1 MFNIFIND
9 KKYEVSNTDY
19 TLLQFCENLGH
30 SIPRFCYHE
39 ALSIAGNC
47 RMCLV
52 ELEGASKP
60 VVACSTSLEAD
71 MVFYTNNEVV
81 KYMREAVLEFLLINH
96 PLDCPICDQGGEC
109 DLQDQTMIFGSDR
122 GRFYGVKRSVEDKYF
137 GPFIKTIMTRCIHCT
152 RCIRYFDE
160 IVGLNS
166 IGTMGRG
173 VNTEI
178 SSYISLPLLDE
189 VSGNVIDLCPVGALT
204 SKPYAFSARPWEL
217 VSYESI
223 DILDSLNSNIKVD
236 VKGNIVMRI
245 LPKINYNLNEE
256 WITDF
261 IRFSYD
267 GFRNERLTFP
277 MSKIIKNNNILFEY
291 CSWNTIFFKLKY
303 LFSNYN
309 FIHLYI
315 GDAIDLYSSFLLKYW
330 IDSTSNIIYS
340 YFDDFSDNSLKND
353 FLLTSSLDEFL
364 QFSNFLILKL
374 DLKKNISVLNI
385 KLKKMKW
392 RYQDDINIYYIGS
405 NNKFNYKYKQIG
417 LSNVILLSILKGKH
431 FFCNNLLQ
439 VAFNF
444 VSITNLKFKLDKF
457 KKYNNNIVLN
467 NVSLKSQYIHYNYLG
482 IDNHNILNNSYIN
495 TNINNINLYYL
506 INYDKYINYVNSK
519 YNYIIYQGTHGSSA
533 AMDSNL
539 ILPCT
544 FYMETQ
550 GLYMNLEGKIQINE
564 KILYSPGISLSFL
577 EFFNDV
583 IFKIYLLLKVN
594 VNYLLDLFNSYINYI
609 NFIRSSDNLKSNA
622 IKDIKLV
629 KYNNYYNNNYTYDK
643 IYFVAFL
650 EKSTNNFFLKKNF
663 IKNYKY

>member
-1 MFNIFIND
+1 MLTIYIND

-52 ELEGASKP
+52 ELIGASKP
-60 VVACSTSLEAD
+60 VVACSTSLENN

-81 KYMREAVLEFLLINH
+81 KEMREAVLEFLLINH

-122 GRFYGVKRSVEDKYF
+122 GRFYGIKRSVEDKYF

-152 RCIRYFDE
+152 RCVRYFDE

-178 SSYISLPLLDE
+178 SSYISIPLLDE
-189 VSGNVIDLCPVGALT
+189 ISGNVIDLCPVGALT

-223 DILDSLNSNIKVD
+223 DILDSFNSNINVN

-277 MSKIIKNNNILFEY
+277 MNKIIKNDNVLFEY
-291 CSWNTIFFKLKY
+291 CSWSTVFFKLKY

-315 GDAIDLYSSFLLKYW
+315 GDSIDLYSSFLLKYW

-340 YFDDFSDNSLKND
+340 YFDDYTDNSLKNN
-353 FLLTSSLDEFL
+353 FILSSPLNEFL
-364 QFSNFLILKL
+364 QFSNFLILQL
-374 DLKKNISVLNI
+374 DLKKNISILNA
-385 KLKKMKW
+385 KLKKIKW
-392 RYQDDINIYYIGS
+392 KYQDNINIYYLGS
-405 NNKFNYKYKQIG
+405 NNKFNYKYKHIG
-417 LSNVILLSILKGKH
+417 LSNIVLLSILKGKH
-431 FFCNNLLQ
+431 FFCNNLFE
-439 VAFNF
+439 VSFNF
-444 VSITNLKFKLDKF
+444 ASNTNLNFKLDIF
-457 KKYNNNIVLN
+457 KKYNSNIVLN
-467 NVSLKSQYIHYNYLG
+467 NVSLKSELIHYNYLG
-482 IDNHNILNNSYIN
+482 INNYNILNNIYVN
-495 TNINNINLYYL
+495 TNLNNINLYYL
-506 INYDKYINYVNSK
+506 INYNKYIDYTKSK
-519 YNYIIYQGTHGSSA
+519 YIYIVYQGTHGSLSA
-533 AMDSNL
+533 MNSNL

-544 FYMETQ
+544 FYMEVQ

-564 KILYSPGISLSFL
+564 KILYSPGVALSFS
-577 EFFNDV
+577 EFFNDI
-583 IFKIYLLLKVN
+583 IFKTYMSYKLNVGYLSN
-594 VNYLLDLFNSYINYI
+594 LFDSCISYINLNKQVNFTKLNIFENI
-609 NFIRSSDNLKSNA
+609 NL
-622 IKDIKLV
+622 IKYNV
-629 KYNNYYNNNYTYDK
+629 YYNNYYIYNK
-643 IYFVAFL
+643 IDLNLTVT
-650 EKSTNNFFLKKNF
+650 KSINNFYFKKFF
-663 IKNYKY
+663 IKNYK